1 MPLQKPQSRN
11 SEVTKAKVMKRFL
24 PSGSRNSP
32 IPFVAGWL
40 EGLVVDVGEIMMEIQ
55 YPFFKRRLLTVF
67 QIEEDIALVG
77 ISIFSAII
85 DLNTYN

>member
-1 MPLQKPQSRN
+1 
-11 SEVTKAKVMKRFL
+11 
-24 PSGSRNSP
+24 
-32 IPFVAGWL
+32 L